1 MLLEN
6 LSLCLG
12 IFILI
17 FIIIL
22 LIISKGFF
30 KEIFKPENY
39 IKFIQFILIAVLLF
53 VFIAIFIYFWINE
66 IEVNKMDVIFTV
78 IVGWLGLIIGA
89 FFGQKFMEDLTE
101 QKRKISGK
109 EMLYELNKLSNIIN
123 NYEIQINKL
132 IEIINDYEKEIKKLK
147 K

>member
-17 FIIIL
+17 FIILL

-30 KEIFKPENY
+30 KEIFKSENY
-39 IKFIQFILIAVLLF
+39 IKFVQLIIVAVLLF
-53 VFIAIFIYFWINE
+53 VFIAIFIYFWTNE
-66 IEVNKMDVIFTV
+66 IEVDKMGVVFTV

-89 FFGQKFMEDLTE
+89 FFGQKFMEGLTKE
-101 QKRKISGK
+101 KEKSR
-109 EMLYELNKLSNIIN
+109 EMLNIL
-123 NYEIQINKL
+123 E
-132 IEIINDYEKEIKKLK
+132 DYEEQIKILK

>member
-6 LSLCLG
+6 LLLGFG

-17 FIIIL
+17 FLIISV
-22 LIISKGFF
+22 ISKGFL
-30 KEIFKPENY
+30 KEIFKSENY
-39 IKFIQFILIAVLLF
+39 IKFMQFIFVAVLLF

-66 IEVNKMDVIFTV
+66 VEVNKMDVIFTV

-89 FFGQKFMEDLTE
+89 FFGQKFMEGLSEEKEDTS
-101 QKRKISGK
+101 R
-109 EMLYELNKLSNIIN
+109 EMLNILEDYEEQIETLS
-123 NYEIQINKL
+123 
-132 IEIINDYEKEIKKLK
+132 EIIDDYEEQIKRLK